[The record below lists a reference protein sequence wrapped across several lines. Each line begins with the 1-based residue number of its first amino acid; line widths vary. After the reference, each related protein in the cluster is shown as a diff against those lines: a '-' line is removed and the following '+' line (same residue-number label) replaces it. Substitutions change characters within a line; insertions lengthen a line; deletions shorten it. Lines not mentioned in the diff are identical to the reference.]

1 MSFTIS
7 EEEYKSIVRELQL
20 EDTEGKFSIAHL
32 RDTLR
37 HIGEKNIRITPSIGK
52 TLFGDLKMKTF
63 HISAVNRIDQI
74 ASLVGPNQKKPLS
87 SFTYMSSS
95 QLRSMGGIQTEGGII
110 YELIGT
116 ALFKGTSDIMSIP
129 DEWGRR
135 WLQYYNVI
143 PTSLT
148 NEFNESISS
157 FNKFNPKPLLSNQK
171 EAITYVALYSKIV
184 EDFIKRHRD
193 EIEKFVTRE
202 RGSSYN
208 EILIQQFE
216 VKDVL
221 ITINNVSS
229 YGSSEH
235 KWLSDYLT
243 LIKITDRRDLNEPE
257 LRQWKEYN
265 KMFRQLFDKISSFA
279 KGDITY
285 TDDTNVALTWV
296 KERGGMIDSTE
307 YSKTFKDKE
316 LTENKTNKKMSKK
329 IKISESQ
336 LKTIMERRH
345 TYAGDTNEEEKF
357 DIDQLEDK
365 DKEKVKVTKPEEVEE
380 QDSLMNESI
389 KNIKN
394 NFKRFL

>member
-1 MSFTIS
+1 
-7 EEEYKSIVRELQL
+7 
-20 EDTEGKFSIAHL
+20 
-32 RDTLR
+32 
-37 HIGEKNIRITPSIGK
+37 
-52 TLFGDLKMKTF
+52 
-63 HISAVNRIDQI
+63 
-74 ASLVGPNQKKPLS
+74 
-87 SFTYMSSS
+87 
-95 QLRSMGGIQTEGGII
+95 
-110 YELIGT
+110 
-116 ALFKGTSDIMSIP
+116 
-129 DEWGRR
+129 
-135 WLQYYNVI
+135 
-143 PTSLT
+143 
-148 NEFNESISS
+148 
-157 FNKFNPKPLLSNQK
+157 
-171 EAITYVALYSKIV
+171 V

-221 ITINNVSS
+221 LTINNVSS
-229 YGSSEH
+229 YGYGSSEH

-243 LIKITDRRDLNEPE
+243 LDKITERRELNEPE
-257 LRQWKEYN
+257 LRQWKEYH
-265 KMFRQLFDKISSFA
+265 KMFKQLCDKIKSFA
-279 KGDITY
+279 KGNITY